1 MTMPETELVLG
12 AGKKDLSDREPLHF
26 LGYVACPFKQ
36 TFKEHMD
43 ETLGWYQTRT
53 GIPLHCHIPVGC
65 GDYDAYDDLWK
76 TESIKEF
83 PDVIASLGFGDFFRT
98 EFVERFVKKGYFHA
112 AWPGSI
118 HPLFEKAGFRDPD
131 EWYTVYSVW
140 PYVLLI
146 DKKRL
151 GNRPI
156 PRFWK
161 DLLDPQYRDDIII
174 DGSRDHRVAQVPML
188 YFFKDHGE
196 QGLIQLAANI
206 RDIWHPAQM
215 VKAAGATGGNGAAIY
230 ILPSFFAQ
238 ARHRPEETPVVWPE
252 DGAISSPVYFLA
264 KATKRM
270 ESEAIVQ
277 ALVSRSLGEKSRRAF
292 FPSLNPE
299 VDNHF
304 PPTASFKWL
313 GWEYIKVNDMEAL
326 KQKTTNIFLEA
337 WDRKGK
343 G

>member
-1 MTMPETELVLG
+1 
-12 AGKKDLSDREPLHF
+12 
-26 LGYVACPFKQ
+26 
-36 TFKEHMD
+36 
-43 ETLGWYQTRT
+43 
-53 GIPLHCHIPVGC
+53 
-65 GDYDAYDDLWK
+65 
-76 TESIKEF
+76 
-83 PDVIASLGFGDFFRT
+83 
-98 EFVERFVKKGYFHA
+98 
-112 AWPGSI
+112 
-118 HPLFEKAGFRDPD
+118 
-131 EWYTVYSVW
+131 
-140 PYVLLI
+140 
-146 DKKRL
+146 
-151 GNRPI
+151 
-156 PRFWK
+156 
-161 DLLDPQYRDDIII
+161 
-174 DGSRDHRVAQVPML
+174 
-188 YFFKDHGE
+188 
-196 QGLIQLAANI
+196 
-206 RDIWHPAQM
+206 M